1 MAQLI
6 PVMCD
11 EVVPGDF
18 FQIGNQAVV
27 IEACALAL
35 WAALTTKRDQRREGR
50 VG

>member
-1 MAQLI
+1 MGQLI

-27 IEACALAL
+27 RFQPLVAPVL
-35 WAALTTKRDQRREGR
+35 
-50 VG
+50 